1 MSVREEEKEE
11 IEAFIQKVPIP
22 VKESPD
28 NPIAKTIIL
37 LQCHIAALPLAGS
50 TLLADT
56 VYVTQSASR
65 SAAFNFA
72 LFSFALR
79 RLLRALFELS
89 LRKRWAAL
97 SERALTLCKAGI
109 CELFLFCIICF

>member
-1 MSVREEEKEE
+1 MMLVCGVFIHEVYFPTGLLRVFSMSTEFKTMTVREEEKEE

-22 VKESPD
+22 VKESAD
-28 NPIAKTIIL
+28 NPLAKTIIL

-65 SAAFNFA
+65 FILIDSM
-72 LFSFALR
+72 
-79 RLLRALFELS
+79 
-89 LRKRWAAL
+89 
-97 SERALTLCKAGI
+97 T
-109 CELFLFCIICF
+109 LFCIGYCVLCLN